1 MDWGVAS
8 SHADGNGASGAA
20 FGPKQRRRQH
30 LGRHVMAASADRS
43 SSRPINWA
51 VTAVVFFA
59 GSVLL
64 WADRTNFSVAAAAW
78 AKEFGWTP
86 ATIGMMLSAFSLGY
100 LILQPVGG
108 WIADKAGARRTLAAS
123 MAGWSL
129 WVLLTPIAPTVLWI
143 TATFRVLLGA
153 FEAPYIPASVAAV
166 ARAIPSVSRRGRF
179 SAFVQSGA
187 QLGPAAG
194 VFFAGVILSTT
205 GSATYIFL
213 IFGLIGLVGAAA
225 WWSYARNFDDPV
237 PHGAHAETDE
247 AKERAA
253 QAPVANRL
261 LIASPALWPFY
272 IGYFA
277 LPYCQYLFL
286 TWLPQYL
293 SHYRHIPLLQASA
306 LSALPFIAAFVAVN
320 FAGWAMDWLAA
331 AGWTKGGFHRKL
343 FVGLGAAI
351 YAVTTLIAA
360 TTESNT
366 LAVTM
371 IIIANAGL
379 SFYVI
384 PFWTT
389 CTDIAPNQTGTLG
402 GVMNFFG
409 IVGATLSP
417 YGTGL
422 IAQATGAFVAPL
434 VLAVVIMLVGATTM
448 ILLFRYRP
456 LSELVAQPLPAA
468 KVAAKT

>member
-1 MDWGVAS
+1 MSVGT
-8 SHADGNGASGAA
+8 
-20 FGPKQRRRQH
+20 
-30 LGRHVMAASADRS
+30 DRS
-43 SSRPINWA
+43 SARPINWA
-51 VTAVVFFA
+51 VTATVFFV

-78 AKEFGWTP
+78 AKEYGWTP
-86 ATIGMMLSAFSLGY
+86 TTIGTMLSAFSLGY

-108 WIADKAGARRTLAAS
+108 WIADKAGPRRTLAGA
-123 MAGWSL
+123 MAGWSI
-129 WVLLTPIAPTVLWI
+129 WVLLTPIAPTVLWL
-143 TATFRVLLGA
+143 TALFRVLLGA
-153 FEAPYIPASVAAV
+153 FEGPYIPASIAAV
-166 ARAIPSVSRRGRF
+166 ARAIPSIAKRGRF

-194 VFFAGVILSTT
+194 VFFAGIILSTT
-205 GSATYIFL
+205 GSPVWIFV

-237 PHGAHAETDE
+237 PKGAHAETDE
-247 AKERAA
+247 AEERAA
-253 QAPVANRL
+253 QAPVPNRL
-261 LIASPALWPFY
+261 LLTSPALWPFY

-293 SHYRHIPLLQASA
+293 THYRHIPLIQASA
-306 LSALPFIAAFVAVN
+306 LSALPFLVAFIAVN
-320 FAGWAMDWLAA
+320 FTGWGMDWLAA
-331 AGWTKGGFHRKL
+331 AGWKKDGFHRKL
-343 FVGLGAAI
+343 FIGIGALT

-384 PFWTT
+384 PFWTI
-389 CTDIAPNQTGTLG
+389 CTDIAPNQTGTLSG
-402 GVMNFFG
+402 LMNFFG
-409 IVGATLSP
+409 ILGATLSP
-417 YGTGL
+417 YLTGV
-422 IAQATGAFVAPL
+422 IAQSTGAFVAPL
-434 VLAVVIMLVGATTM
+434 VLAVCIMLVAATTM
-448 ILLFRYRP
+448 ILFFRYKP
-456 LSELVAQPLPAA
+456 LSELVGEAPREVKLAA
-468 KVAAKT
+468 

>member
-1 MDWGVAS
+1 MS
-8 SHADGNGASGAA
+8 GNTNPGPAA
-20 FGPKQRRRQH
+20 NGSK
-30 LGRHVMAASADRS
+30 
-43 SSRPINWA
+43 PINWGL
-51 VTAVVFFA
+51 TAFIFFL

-78 AKEFGWTP
+78 AKDYGWAP
-86 ATIGMMLSAFSLGY
+86 STIGMMLSAFSLGY

-108 WIADKAGARRTLAAS
+108 WIADKFGPRRTLAAS

-129 WVLLTPIAPTVLWI
+129 WVLMTPIAPTVLWL

-153 FEAPYIPASVAAV
+153 FEGPYIPASVAAV
-166 ARAIPSVSRRGRF
+166 ARAIPSVARRGRF

-194 VFFAGVILSTT
+194 VFFAGIILSTT
-205 GSATYIFL
+205 GSPTYIFI
-213 IFGLIGLVGAAA
+213 IFGLVGLVGAAA
-225 WWSYARNFDDPV
+225 WWSYARNFADPV
-237 PHGAHAETDE
+237 PTGAHAETDE
-247 AKERAA
+247 AKMRAA
-253 QAPVANRL
+253 EPPVPNRL
-261 LIASPALWPFY
+261 LITSPGLWPFY

-293 SHYRHIPLLQASA
+293 SHYRHIPLVQASA
-306 LSALPFIAAFVAVN
+306 LSALPFLVAFIGSN
-320 FAGWAMDWLAA
+320 FTGWAMDWLAA

-343 FVGLGAAI
+343 FVGLGAVI
-351 YAVTTLIAA
+351 YAGSTLIAA
-360 TTESNT
+360 TTDSNT

-371 IIIANAGL
+371 IIVANAGL
-379 SFYVI
+379 SFYVV
-384 PFWTT
+384 PFWTI
-389 CTDIAPNQTGTLG
+389 CTDVAPNQTGTLG
-402 GVMNFFG
+402 GIMNFFG

-417 YGTGL
+417 YGTGV

-434 VLAVVIMLVGATTM
+434 VLAVAIMLVAATTM

-456 LSELVAQPLPAA
+456 LSQIVAETP
-468 KVAAKT
+468 KVAKLAT

>member
-1 MDWGVAS
+1 MSAS
-8 SHADGNGASGAA
+8 T
-20 FGPKQRRRQH
+20 
-30 LGRHVMAASADRS
+30 DRS
-43 SSRPINWA
+43 SSRPINWS

-129 WVLLTPIAPTVLWI
+129 WVLLTPIAPAVLWL
-143 TATFRVLLGA
+143 TATFRVLLGV

-166 ARAIPSVSRRGRF
+166 ARAIPSVTRRGRF

-213 IFGLIGLVGAAA
+213 IFGLVGLVGAAA

-253 QAPVANRL
+253 QAPVPNRL

-293 SHYRHIPLLQASA
+293 SHYRHIPLVQASA
-306 LSALPFIAAFVAVN
+306 LSALPFLVAFLASN
-320 FAGWAMDWLAA
+320 FTGWAMDWLAA

-366 LAVTM
+366 LAVIM

-379 SFYVI
+379 SFYVV

-434 VLAVVIMLVGATTM
+434 VLAVVIMLVASTTM

-468 KVAAKT
+468 KLAAKT

>member
-1 MDWGVAS
+1 MSAS
-8 SHADGNGASGAA
+8 T
-20 FGPKQRRRQH
+20 
-30 LGRHVMAASADRS
+30 DRS
-43 SSRPINWA
+43 SSRPISWT

-123 MAGWSL
+123 MAGWSV
-129 WVLLTPIAPTVLWI
+129 WVLLTPIAPTVLWL

-153 FEAPYIPASVAAV
+153 CEAPYIPASVAAV
-166 ARAIPSVSRRGRF
+166 ARAIPSVTRRGRF

-213 IFGLIGLVGAAA
+213 IFGLVGLAGAAA

-253 QAPVANRL
+253 QAPVPTRL

-293 SHYRHIPLLQASA
+293 SHYRHIPLVQASA
-306 LSALPFIAAFVAVN
+306 LSALPFLVAFLASN
-320 FAGWAMDWLAA
+320 FTGWAMDWLAA
-331 AGWTKGGFHRKL
+331 AGWTRGGFHRKL

-366 LAVTM
+366 LAVIM

-379 SFYVI
+379 SFYVV

-417 YGTGL
+417 YLTGV
-422 IAQATGAFVAPL
+422 IAGATGAFVAPL
-434 VLAVVIMLVGATTM
+434 VLAVCIMLVAATTM
-448 ILLFRYRP
+448 ILFFPYKP
-456 LSELVAQPLPAA
+456 LSELVGEAPQEAKLAA
-468 KVAAKT
+468 

>member
-1 MDWGVAS
+1 MSAS
-8 SHADGNGASGAA
+8 T
-20 FGPKQRRRQH
+20 
-30 LGRHVMAASADRS
+30 DRS
-43 SSRPINWA
+43 SPRPISWA
-51 VTAVVFFA
+51 VTATVFFA

-129 WVLLTPIAPTVLWI
+129 WVLLTPIAPAVLWL

-166 ARAIPSVSRRGRF
+166 ARAIPSVTRRGRF

-213 IFGLIGLVGAAA
+213 IFGLIGLLGAAA

-253 QAPVANRL
+253 QAPVPNRL

-293 SHYRHIPLLQASA
+293 SHYRHIPLVQASA
-306 LSALPFIAAFVAVN
+306 LSALPFLVAFLASN
-320 FAGWAMDWLAA
+320 FTGWAMDWLAA

-366 LAVTM
+366 LAVIM

-379 SFYVI
+379 SFYVV

-434 VLAVVIMLVGATTM
+434 VLAVVIMLVSATTM

-456 LSELVAQPLPAA
+456 LSELVAQPPPAA
-468 KVAAKT
+468 KLAAKT

>member
-1 MDWGVAS
+1 MSAS
-8 SHADGNGASGAA
+8 TN
-20 FGPKQRRRQH
+20 
-30 LGRHVMAASADRS
+30 RS
-43 SSRPINWA
+43 SSRPINWT

-129 WVLLTPIAPTVLWI
+129 WVLLTPIAPAVLWL
-143 TATFRVLLGA
+143 TATFRVLLGV

-166 ARAIPSVSRRGRF
+166 ARAIPSVTRRGRF

-194 VFFAGVILSTT
+194 VFFAGIILSTT

-213 IFGLIGLVGAAA
+213 IFGLVGLLGAVA

-253 QAPVANRL
+253 QAPVPNRL

-293 SHYRHIPLLQASA
+293 SHYRHIPLVQASA
-306 LSALPFIAAFVAVN
+306 LSALPFLVAFLASN
-320 FAGWAMDWLAA
+320 FTGWAMDWLAA

-343 FVGLGAAI
+343 FIGLGAAI

-366 LAVTM
+366 LAVIM

-379 SFYVI
+379 SFYVV

-434 VLAVVIMLVGATTM
+434 VLAVVIMLVASTTM

-468 KVAAKT
+468 KLAAKT

>member
-1 MDWGVAS
+1 MPGS
-8 SHADGNGASGAA
+8 TESDGS
-20 FGPKQRRRQH
+20 K
-30 LGRHVMAASADRS
+30 
-43 SSRPINWA
+43 PINWG
-51 VTAVVFFA
+51 VTATVFFC

-78 AKEFGWTP
+78 ARDYSWTP
-86 ATIGMMLSAFSLGY
+86 STIGMMLSAFSLGY

-108 WIADKAGARRTLAAS
+108 WIADKFGPRRTLAAS

-129 WVLLTPIAPTVLWI
+129 WVLLTPVAPTVLWL
-143 TATFRVLLGA
+143 TAIWRVLLGA
-153 FEAPYIPASVAAV
+153 FEGPYIPASVAAV
-166 ARAIPSVSRRGRF
+166 ARAIPSIAKRGRF

-194 VFFAGVILSTT
+194 VFFAGVILSAT
-205 GSATYIFL
+205 GSPTYIFV

-225 WWSYARNFDDPV
+225 WWSYARNFADPV
-237 PHGAHAETDE
+237 PKGAHAETAE
-247 AKERAA
+247 AKARAA
-253 QAPVANRL
+253 EPRVPNAAL
-261 LIASPALWPFY
+261 LTTPALWPFY

-293 SHYRHIPLLQASA
+293 SHYRHIPLVQASA
-306 LSALPFIAAFVAVN
+306 LSALPFVAAFLGAN

-351 YAVTTLIAA
+351 YALCTLIAA
-360 TTESNT
+360 TTDST
-366 LAVTM
+366 TVAVIM
-371 IIIANAGL
+371 IIAANAGL
-379 SFYVI
+379 SFYVV

-402 GVMNFFG
+402 GLMNFFG
-409 IVGATLSP
+409 IIGATLSP
-417 YGTGL
+417 YGTGV
-422 IAQATGAFVAPL
+422 IAEATGAFVAPL
-434 VLAVVIMLVGATTM
+434 VLAVCIMLTAATTM
-448 ILLFRYRP
+448 ILLFHYRP
-456 LSELVAQPLPAA
+456 LSEMVEVAPRETKLAA
-468 KVAAKT
+468 

>member
-1 MDWGVAS
+1 MSAS
-8 SHADGNGASGAA
+8 T
-20 FGPKQRRRQH
+20 
-30 LGRHVMAASADRS
+30 DRS
-43 SSRPINWA
+43 SSRPINWTLT
-51 VTAVVFFA
+51 VMVFFA

-78 AKEFGWTP
+78 AKEYGWTP
-86 ATIGMMLSAFSLGY
+86 STIGLMLSAFSLGY

-108 WIADKAGARRTLAAS
+108 WIADKAGPRRTLAAS

-129 WVLLTPIAPTVLWI
+129 WVMLTPIAPAVLWL
-143 TATFRVLLGA
+143 TAMFRVLLGA

-166 ARAIPSVSRRGRF
+166 ARAIPSISRRGRF
-179 SAFVQSGA
+179 AAFVQSGA

-194 VFFAGVILSTT
+194 VFFAGIILSTT
-205 GSATYIFL
+205 GSATYIFV
-213 IFGLIGLVGAAA
+213 IFGLVGLVGAAA

-237 PHGAHAETDE
+237 PEGAQAQSAE
-247 AKERAA
+247 AKQRAA
-253 QAPVANRL
+253 QAPVPNRL
-261 LIASPALWPFY
+261 LMVSPALWPFY

-293 SHYRHIPLLQASA
+293 SHYRHIPLVQASA
-306 LSALPFIAAFVAVN
+306 LSALPFLVAFLASN
-320 FAGWAMDWLAA
+320 FTGWAMDWLAA

-366 LAVTM
+366 LAVIM

-379 SFYVI
+379 SFYVV

-434 VLAVVIMLVGATTM
+434 VLAVVIMLVASTTM
-448 ILLFRYRP
+448 ILFFRYRP
-456 LSELVAQPLPAA
+456 LSELVAHPLPAA
-468 KVAAKT
+468 TLAAKT

>member
-1 MDWGVAS
+1 MSAS
-8 SHADGNGASGAA
+8 T
-20 FGPKQRRRQH
+20 
-30 LGRHVMAASADRS
+30 DRPPT
-43 SSRPINWA
+43 RPINWA
-51 VTAVVFFA
+51 LTATVFFA

-78 AKEFGWTP
+78 AKDYGWTP
-86 ATIGMMLSAFSLGY
+86 STIGTMLSAFSLGY

-108 WIADKAGARRTLAAS
+108 WIADKVGPRRTLAGA

-129 WVLLTPIAPTVLWI
+129 WVLLTPLAPTVLWV

-166 ARAIPSVSRRGRF
+166 ARAIPSIAKRGRF

-194 VFFAGVILSTT
+194 VFFAGAILSAT
-205 GSATYIFL
+205 GSPTWIFV
-213 IFGLIGLVGAAA
+213 IFGVVGLVAAAA
-225 WWSYARNFDDPV
+225 WWLYARNFDDPV
-237 PHGAHAETDE
+237 PKGAHAETDE

-253 QAPVANRL
+253 QAPVQPRL
-261 LIASPALWPFY
+261 LITSPALWPFY

-293 SHYRHIPLLQASA
+293 SHYRGIPLVQASA
-306 LSALPFIAAFVAVN
+306 LSALPFLVAFIAVN
-320 FAGWAMDWLAA
+320 FAGWGMDWLAML
-331 AGWTKGGFHRKL
+331 GWKKDGFHRKV
-343 FVGLGAAI
+343 FIGLGAVI
-351 YAVTTLIAA
+351 YAATTLIAA
-360 TTESNT
+360 TTDSNT

-384 PFWTT
+384 PFWTI
-389 CTDIAPNQTGTLG
+389 CTDLAPNQTGTLSG
-402 GVMNFFG
+402 IMNFFG
-409 IVGATLSP
+409 ICGATLSP
-417 YGTGL
+417 YLTGV

-434 VLAVVIMLVGATTM
+434 VLAVIIMLVAATTM
-448 ILLFRYRP
+448 ILFFRYRP
-456 LSELVAQPLPAA
+456 LSELVAPTPRAA
-468 KVAAKT
+468 KLAT

>member
-1 MDWGVAS
+1 MSAS
-8 SHADGNGASGAA
+8 S
-20 FGPKQRRRQH
+20 
-30 LGRHVMAASADRS
+30 DRATI
-43 SSRPINWA
+43 RPINWA
-51 VTAVVFFA
+51 ITATVFFA

-78 AKEFGWTP
+78 AKEYGWKP
-86 ATIGMMLSAFSLGY
+86 ATIGTMLSAFSLGY
-100 LILQPVGG
+100 LILQPIGG
-108 WIADKAGARRTLAAS
+108 WIADKAGARRTLAGS

-129 WVLLTPIAPTVLWI
+129 WVLLTPLAPAVLWL

-153 FEAPYIPASVAAV
+153 CEAPYIPASVAAV
-166 ARAIPSVSRRGRF
+166 ARAIPSISKRGRF

-194 VFFAGVILSTT
+194 VFFAGLILSVT
-205 GSATYIFL
+205 GSAVWIFV
-213 IFGLIGLVGAAA
+213 IFGLIGICGAAA
-225 WWSYARNFDDPV
+225 WWTYARNFDDPV
-237 PHGAHAETDE
+237 PNGAHAETEE
-247 AKERAA
+247 ARQRAM

-261 LIASPALWPFY
+261 LLTSPALWPFY

-293 SHYRHIPLLQASA
+293 THYRHIPLFQASA
-306 LSALPFIAAFVAVN
+306 LSALPFLVAFVAGN
-320 FAGWAMDWLAA
+320 FAGWAMDWLAS
-331 AGWTKGGFHRKL
+331 AGWTQGGFHRKL
-343 FVGLGAAI
+343 FIGLGAVI
-351 YAVTTLIAA
+351 YAATTLIAA

-366 LAVTM
+366 LAVMM

-384 PFWTT
+384 PYWTT

-402 GVMNFFG
+402 GLMNFFG
-409 IVGATLSP
+409 ILGATLSP
-417 YGTGL
+417 YLTGV

-434 VLAVVIMLVGATTM
+434 VLAVCIMLVAALTM
-448 ILLFRYRP
+448 ILFFHYRP
-456 LSELVAQPLPAA
+456 LSELVGEVPTEVRLAA
-468 KVAAKT
+468 

>member
-1 MDWGVAS
+1 MPA
-8 SHADGNGASGAA
+8 GAER
-20 FGPKQRRRQH
+20 PP
-30 LGRHVMAASADRS
+30 
-43 SSRPINWA
+43 SRPINWT
-51 VTAVVFFA
+51 VTAVAFFL

-78 AKEFGWTP
+78 AREFGWTP
-86 ATIGMMLSAFSLGY
+86 STIGMMLSAFSLGY

-108 WIADKAGARRTLAAS
+108 WIADTFGARKTLAAS

-129 WVLLTPIAPTVLWI
+129 WVLLTPIAPTMLWL

-153 FEAPYIPASVAAV
+153 FEGPYIPASVAAV
-166 ARAIPSVSRRGRF
+166 ARAIPSGVRRGRF

-194 VFFAGVILSTT
+194 VFFAGVILSAT
-205 GSATYIFL
+205 GSPTYIFI
-213 IFGLIGLVGAAA
+213 IFGLIGLVCAAA

-237 PHGAHAETDE
+237 PTGAQAETDE
-247 AKERAA
+247 ARERAA
-253 QAPVANRL
+253 QAPVPNRA
-261 LIASPALWPFY
+261 LITSPALWPFY

-293 SHYRHIPLLQASA
+293 SHYRHIPLVQASA
-306 LSALPFIAAFVAVN
+306 LSALPFLVAFIAVN
-320 FAGWAMDWLAA
+320 FAGWGMDWLAML
-331 AGWTKGGFHRKL
+331 GWKKDGFHRKV
-343 FVGLGAAI
+343 FVGLGAVI

-366 LAVTM
+366 MAVTM

-384 PFWTT
+384 PFWTI
-389 CTDIAPNQTGTLG
+389 CTDVAPNQTGTLS

-409 IVGATLSP
+409 ICGATLSP
-417 YGTGL
+417 YLTGV

-434 VLAVVIMLVGATTM
+434 VLAVVIMLVAATTM
-448 ILLFRYRP
+448 IVFFRYRP
-456 LSELVAQPLPAA
+456 LSELVAGAPTAAALAA
-468 KVAAKT
+468 KA

>member
-1 MDWGVAS
+1 
-8 SHADGNGASGAA
+8 
-20 FGPKQRRRQH
+20 
-30 LGRHVMAASADRS
+30 
-43 SSRPINWA
+43 
-51 VTAVVFFA
+51 
-59 GSVLL
+59 
-64 WADRTNFSVAAAAW
+64 
-78 AKEFGWTP
+78 
-86 ATIGMMLSAFSLGY
+86 
-100 LILQPVGG
+100 
-108 WIADKAGARRTLAAS
+108 
-123 MAGWSL
+123 
-129 WVLLTPIAPTVLWI
+129 
-143 TATFRVLLGA
+143 
-153 FEAPYIPASVAAV
+153 
-166 ARAIPSVSRRGRF
+166 
-179 SAFVQSGA
+179 
-187 QLGPAAG
+187 

-213 IFGLIGLVGAAA
+213 IFGLVGLASAAA

-253 QAPVANRL
+253 QAPVPNRL

-293 SHYRHIPLLQASA
+293 SHYRHIPLVQASA
-306 LSALPFIAAFVAVN
+306 LSALPFLVAFLASN
-320 FAGWAMDWLAA
+320 FTGWAMDWLAA
-331 AGWTKGGFHRKL
+331 AGWTRGGFHRKL

-366 LAVTM
+366 LAVIM

-379 SFYVI
+379 SFYVV

-434 VLAVVIMLVGATTM
+434 VLAVVIMLVASTTM
-448 ILLFRYRP
+448 ILFFRYRP
-456 LSELVAQPLPAA
+456 LSELVAHPLPAA
-468 KVAAKT
+468 TLAAKT

>member
-1 MDWGVAS
+1 MSAS
-8 SHADGNGASGAA
+8 T
-20 FGPKQRRRQH
+20 
-30 LGRHVMAASADRS
+30 DRS
-43 SSRPINWA
+43 SSRPINWT

-129 WVLLTPIAPTVLWI
+129 WVLLTPIAPAVLWL
-143 TATFRVLLGA
+143 TATFRVLLGV

-166 ARAIPSVSRRGRF
+166 ARAIPSVTRRGRF

-213 IFGLIGLVGAAA
+213 IFGLVGLVGAAA

-253 QAPVANRL
+253 QAPVPNRL

-293 SHYRHIPLLQASA
+293 SHYRHIPLVQASA
-306 LSALPFIAAFVAVN
+306 LSALPFLVAFLASN
-320 FAGWAMDWLAA
+320 FTGWAMDWLAA

-366 LAVTM
+366 LAVIM

-379 SFYVI
+379 SFYVV

-434 VLAVVIMLVGATTM
+434 VLAVVIMLVASTTM

-468 KVAAKT
+468 KLAAKT

>member
-1 MDWGVAS
+1 MSAS
-8 SHADGNGASGAA
+8 T
-20 FGPKQRRRQH
+20 
-30 LGRHVMAASADRS
+30 DRPP
-43 SSRPINWA
+43 SRPINWA
-51 VTAVVFFA
+51 LTATVFFA

-78 AKEFGWTP
+78 AKDYGWTP
-86 ATIGMMLSAFSLGY
+86 STIGTMLSAFSLGY

-108 WIADKAGARRTLAAS
+108 WIADKVGPRRTLAGA

-129 WVLLTPIAPTVLWI
+129 WVLLTPLAPTVLWV

-166 ARAIPSVSRRGRF
+166 ARAIPSIAKRGRF

-194 VFFAGVILSTT
+194 VFFAGAILSAT
-205 GSATYIFL
+205 GSPTWIFV
-213 IFGLIGLVGAAA
+213 IFGVVGLVAAAA
-225 WWSYARNFDDPV
+225 WWLYARNFDDPV
-237 PHGAHAETDE
+237 PKGAHADTDE

-253 QAPVANRL
+253 QAPVPPRL
-261 LIASPALWPFY
+261 LITSPALWPFY

-293 SHYRHIPLLQASA
+293 SHYRGIPLVQASA
-306 LSALPFIAAFVAVN
+306 LSALPFLVAFIAVN
-320 FAGWAMDWLAA
+320 FAGWGMDWLAML
-331 AGWTKGGFHRKL
+331 GWKKDGFHRKV
-343 FVGLGAAI
+343 FIGLGAVI
-351 YAVTTLIAA
+351 YAATTLIAA
-360 TTESNT
+360 TTDSNT

-384 PFWTT
+384 PFWTI
-389 CTDIAPNQTGTLG
+389 CTDLAPNQTGTLSG
-402 GVMNFFG
+402 IMNFFG
-409 IVGATLSP
+409 ICGATLSP
-417 YGTGL
+417 YLTGV

-434 VLAVVIMLVGATTM
+434 VLAVIIMLVAATTM
-448 ILLFRYRP
+448 ILFFRYRP
-456 LSELVAQPLPAA
+456 LSELVAP
-468 KVAAKT
+468 TG

>member
-1 MDWGVAS
+1 MS
-8 SHADGNGASGAA
+8 
-20 FGPKQRRRQH
+20 PTT
-30 LGRHVMAASADRS
+30 GRPQQ
-43 SSRPINWA
+43 PINWT
-51 VTAVVFFA
+51 VTATVFFL

-86 ATIGMMLSAFSLGY
+86 STIGMMLSAFSLGY

-108 WIADKAGARRTLAAS
+108 YIADKFGARRTLAAA
-123 MAGWSL
+123 MAGWSI
-129 WVLLTPIAPTVLWI
+129 WVLLTPIAPTVLWL
-143 TATFRVLLGA
+143 TALFRVLLGA

-166 ARAIPSVSRRGRF
+166 ARAVTSITRRGRF

-205 GSATYIFL
+205 GSATYIFV

-225 WWSYARNFDDPV
+225 WWSYARYFDDPV
-237 PHGAHAETDE
+237 PQGAHAETDE
-247 AKERAA
+247 AKARAA
-253 QAPVANRL
+253 QAPVPNRA
-261 LIASPALWPFY
+261 LITSPALWPFY

-293 SHYRHIPLLQASA
+293 SHYRHIPLVQASA
-306 LSALPFIAAFVAVN
+306 LSALPFIVAFLAVT
-320 FAGWAMDWLAA
+320 FAGWGMDWLAA
-331 AGWTKGGFHRKL
+331 AGYTRGGFHRKL
-343 FVGLGAAI
+343 FIGVGAAI
-351 YAVTTLIAA
+351 YSVTTLIAA

-366 LAVTM
+366 TAVIM

-389 CTDIAPNQTGTLG
+389 CTDIAPNQTGTLS

-417 YGTGL
+417 YGTGV

-434 VLAVVIMLVGATTM
+434 VLAVVIMVVAATTM
-448 ILLFRYRP
+448 IVFFRYRP
-456 LSELVAQPLPAA
+456 LSELVAEAPPAA
-468 KVAAKT
+468 SAAAEA

>member
-1 MDWGVAS
+1 
-8 SHADGNGASGAA
+8 
-20 FGPKQRRRQH
+20 
-30 LGRHVMAASADRS
+30 MAASPDRS

-225 WWSYARNFDDPV
+225 WWSYARNFDDPL

-293 SHYRHIPLLQASA
+293 SHYRHIPLVQASA
-306 LSALPFIAAFVAVN
+306 LSALPFLVAFLASN

-343 FVGLGAAI
+343 FIGLGAVI
-351 YAVTTLIAA
+351 YAATTLIAA

-366 LAVTM
+366 LAVIM

-379 SFYVI
+379 SFYVV
-384 PFWTT
+384 PFWVT

-434 VLAVVIMLVGATTM
+434 VLAVVIMLVGATTT

>member
-1 MDWGVAS
+1 MSAS
-8 SHADGNGASGAA
+8 T
-20 FGPKQRRRQH
+20 
-30 LGRHVMAASADRS
+30 DRS
-43 SSRPINWA
+43 SSRPINWT

-129 WVLLTPIAPTVLWI
+129 WVLLTPIAPAVLWL
-143 TATFRVLLGA
+143 TATFRVLLGV

-166 ARAIPSVSRRGRF
+166 ARAIPSVTRRGRF

-194 VFFAGVILSTT
+194 VFFAGIILSTT

-213 IFGLIGLVGAAA
+213 IFGLVGLLGAVA

-253 QAPVANRL
+253 QAPVPNRL

-293 SHYRHIPLLQASA
+293 SHYRHIPLVQASA
-306 LSALPFIAAFVAVN
+306 LSALPFLVAFLASN
-320 FAGWAMDWLAA
+320 FTGWAMDWLAA
-331 AGWTKGGFHRKL
+331 AGWTKGGLHRKL
-343 FVGLGAAI
+343 FIGLGAAI

-366 LAVTM
+366 LAVIM

-379 SFYVI
+379 SFYVV

-434 VLAVVIMLVGATTM
+434 VLAVVIMLVASTTM

-468 KVAAKT
+468 KLAAKT